1 MSRRALLTFVV
12 LNVIVTFATVAI
24 IINVWTR
31 VSPQPTPRA
40 VVSPLV
46 VEVTKIVYI
55 TTTPDPNQS
64 ANPGSQGATLPGTL
78 VTDSGVPTAV
88 LGLSGVP
95 TLDPSLLPPGQNSQN
110 TPSGTESVGISV
122 VTAAATSEG
131 GCPTYTIKQGDIAGN
146 VATTFGVSLT
156 DLMQANNLTERDL
169 TRLQIGQV
177 LIIPVSGCG
186 LATATPS
193 VTPTRFVVPTL
204 PPTVTLVPTA
214 AKTQVEIVQVISPG
228 DITTEGIEIRN
239 VSGGVIQMQGWT
251 ITDAAERTFTFPPEY
266 RMFPGGRVTVYSRA
280 GTNTPIVLYW
290 GQSRP
295 VWTDPALEITI
306 LDSKGEVQTRRTV
319 SGQPVAG
326 TSEASDGLIPTETP
340 EP

>member
-1 MSRRALLTFVV
+1 
-12 LNVIVTFATVAI
+12 
-24 IINVWTR
+24 
-31 VSPQPTPRA
+31 
-40 VVSPLV
+40 
-46 VEVTKIVYI
+46 
-55 TTTPDPNQS
+55 
-64 ANPGSQGATLPGTL
+64 
-78 VTDSGVPTAV
+78 V
-88 LGLSGVP
+88 LGVSGVP
-95 TLDPSLLPPGQNSQN
+95 TLDPSLLPPSQN
-110 TPSGTESVGISV
+110 TPSGTEAAGISV
-122 VTAAATSEG
+122 VTAAATSES

-146 VATTFGVSLT
+146 IATTFGVSLA

-186 LATATPS
+186 LATATPT
-193 VTPTRFVVPTL
+193 VTPTPFVVPTL

-251 ITDAAERTFTFPPEY
+251 ITDAGEHTFTFPPEY

-306 LDSKGEVQTRRTV
+306 LDSKGEVQARRTV
-319 SGQPVAG
+319 SGQAVAG
-326 TSEASDGLIPTETP
+326 TSEASDGLIPTETK
-340 EP
+340 ES

>member
-40 VVSPLV
+40 NVSPLV
-46 VEVTKIVYI
+46 VEVTKIVFI
-55 TTTPDPNQS
+55 TTTPDPNQNT
-64 ANPGSQGATLPGTL
+64 NPGSVGATPLSSPVG
-78 VTDSGVPTAV
+78 DSGAPTPV
-88 LGLSGVP
+88 VGLSGVP
-95 TLDPSLLPPGQNSQN
+95 TLDPSLLPPNQN
-110 TPSGTESVGISV
+110 TPSGTEAVGISV

-146 VATTFGVSLT
+146 VATTFGVSLA

-177 LIIPVSGCG
+177 LIIPANGCG

-193 VTPTRFVVPTL
+193 ITPTPFVVPTL

-251 ITDAAERTFTFPPEY
+251 ITDSNERTFTFPPEY

-306 LDSKGEVQTRRTV
+306 LDSKGEVQARRTV

-326 TSEASDGLIPTETP
+326 TSEASDGLIPTETQ
-340 EP
+340 ES

>member
-1 MSRRALLTFVV
+1 MTRRALLTFVV

-40 VVSPLV
+40 NVPPLV
-46 VEVTKIVYI
+46 VEVTKIVMI

-64 ANPGSQGATLPGTL
+64 ANPGSTGATPVGTP
-78 VTDSGVPTAV
+78 VTDPGAPTAV

-95 TLDPSLLPPGQNSQN
+95 TLDPSLLPPSQN
-110 TPSGTESVGISV
+110 TPSGTESAGISV

-146 VATTFGVSLT
+146 VATTFGVSLA

-186 LATATPS
+186 LATPTPS

-204 PPTVTLVPTA
+204 PPTVTIIPTA

-251 ITDAAERTFTFPPEY
+251 ITDSAERTFTFPPEY

-306 LDSKGEVQTRRTV
+306 LDSKGEVQARRTV
-319 SGQPVAG
+319 SGQPIAG
-326 TSEASDGLIPTETP
+326 TEEVSDGIIPTETK